1 MQTYALT
8 TTKIKRDKLVSIKG
22 STGKRRRRTEDAEDW
37 SRSRKQ
43 EWVSGV
49 SFESLFSLGSFR
61 PG

>member
-1 MQTYALT
+1 MRTCALT
-8 TTKIKRDKLVSIKG
+8 TTKITRDEIISIKG
-22 STGKRRRRTEDAEDW
+22 RTGKRRRRTEDAEDW